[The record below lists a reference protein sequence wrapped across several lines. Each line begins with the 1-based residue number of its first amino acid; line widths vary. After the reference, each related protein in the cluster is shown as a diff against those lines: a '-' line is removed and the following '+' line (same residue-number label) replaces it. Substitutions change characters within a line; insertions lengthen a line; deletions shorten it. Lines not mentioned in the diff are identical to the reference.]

1 MAEQCIKADVNFSW
15 HLVWLFAVLEG
26 ITVPLLAL
34 FSQRGPRLG
43 RAPTAAVHSVPFANK
58 MLIVGGY
65 GLIIGFVGASILCLL
80 LNFIVFPRVRVRL
93 NGEVVSRVLHPFIPG
108 IWGGILLAVI
118 FWLQLCIAR
127 YLAFPP
133 TVNLML
139 FGFVSA
145 AGSII
150 LIGFAYSF
158 SIKALPNLGI
168 QLSTAHQ
175 RLLLSKVPAVSFALL
190 VGLYEGLAAPIL
202 QRWELAPHYKIL
214 MALLMGVSGG
224 AFGSL
229 IVVALAHIGAI
240 KKHIWLKFAV
250 TDE

>member
-1 MAEQCIKADVNFSW
+1 MADQYFKADVNFSW
-15 HLVWLFAVLEG
+15 HLVWLFAILEG

-34 FSQRGPRLG
+34 FSQKGPRLG
-43 RAPTAAVHSVPFANK
+43 RAAAVHSVPFANQ
-58 MLIVGGY
+58 MLLVGGY

-80 LNFIVFPRVRVRL
+80 LNVIVFRRIKVRL
-93 NGEVVSRVLHPFIPG
+93 NGAVVSRVLHPFIPG

-118 FWLQLCIAR
+118 FWLQLCISR
-127 YLAFPP
+127 YLTFPP

-139 FGFVSA
+139 FGFISA

-150 LIGFAYSF
+150 LIGFAYSL
-158 SIKALPNLGI
+158 SMKALPNLGI

-202 QRWELAPHYKIL
+202 QRWELAPHHKIL
-214 MALLMGVSGG
+214 MALLAGVSGG

-229 IVVALAHIGAI
+229 VVVALAHIGAI
-240 KKHIWLKFAV
+240 DKRIWLKFAV
-250 TDE
+250 MDE